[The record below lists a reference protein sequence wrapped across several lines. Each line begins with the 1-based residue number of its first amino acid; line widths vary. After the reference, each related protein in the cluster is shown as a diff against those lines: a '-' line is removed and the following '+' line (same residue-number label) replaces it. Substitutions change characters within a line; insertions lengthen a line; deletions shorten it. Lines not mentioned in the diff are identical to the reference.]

1 MSTRP
6 VRTQT
11 LRPFAALAAATTLL
25 APAFAHAAGPS
36 LEQRTLDALAERVIA
51 EPDTAVALA
60 IGHMLGRM
68 QLYVSTPHAAEVVGK
83 VAREAKSPIVR
94 AAFARAH
101 TRALQ
106 DMGQWDDT
114 PEGYAKKFGA
124 QGCLTDFSLVG
135 PFDNSSMEGL
145 DTPYGPELGEVGP
158 YTGKLVEVD
167 WRALPDAHRMCE
179 LNLGSFVAPRAAS
192 IVYLSAR
199 IDSPSKRDARL
210 LMGAD
215 GAYRVWLNGEPVA
228 RRDVDD
234 GLSRD
239 DAAWTLPLRKGSN
252 EVVFKIASTQ
262 DGTLD
267 LVARLTDAKL
277 APLTD
282 LKVTP
287 SQPKTRLNE
296 VAAIERTGQG
306 ALALARGAAEGSD
319 ADAVWAAWLL
329 SRLATRD
336 ASTPWRGTADR
347 VLAEVKAGKAKLDPW
362 AFIALAELFEE
373 QFKRVEVL
381 ELARAAHAN
390 DLWVA
395 IELADVYDAEL
406 SEATRLDVRALLEEV
421 VAKDPTFFM
430 ARQSLA
436 DWYNQAGLSY
446 KALTLLRE
454 GEALGALSSP
464 NYLIRLESSE
474 RNNGSKE
481 AADALRAK
489 IAQVA
494 MQSSGMTWRLVG
506 EQLARGD
513 LDAALTATRAE
524 RARRPWSSGWRNR
537 EVEILR
543 AKGDL
548 DGAIAV
554 LDARLA
560 QAPGDVSSHRKR
572 ADLLL
577 AMDRKAEVAAQLQTA
592 LQYRPQDS
600 ELRDYL
606 AHLQPDEDRFHD
618 PWMLESDALRALAS
632 STPAGAYHDTQVVD
646 QEVVQVSPNGL
657 AQTVRQTVVRANSEE
672 GVNDAAIHRISFQS
686 GDERVD
692 VLRVRI
698 HKPDGTISEDYDTWT
713 SDGSRKASTTYN
725 DNGTVTIR
733 ANNVEPGDL
742 VEVRHRLSQVANRN
756 FRGDYFGDISY
767 IQGTTPVAMARYAVL
782 YPESWDLHFR
792 PPALKHT
799 RTDGKLPGGDAAP
812 EGFKST
818 AFEVRGVPAVKTDS
832 DQPGFTDVYDYILVS
847 NKKTYDEVGQW
858 WWSLVE
864 EQLIVDDA
872 VKAAVVE
879 ATKGAKTDDEKVRG
893 IYNYVVKNTRY
904 LHVGLGIH
912 GWKPYRTTTCLRNRY
927 GDCKDKA
934 SLLKV
939 MLDEAGIPA
948 NLVLVRTRRLGRVD
962 DEPASMHVFNHAI
975 TYVPGFDLFLDGTA
989 EFNGSRELTSM
1000 DQGAQALIVQDGG
1013 TTRWVTLPIDSPTM
1027 NTVEQEMTVDLTGEE
1042 PVVKGKIVASG
1053 SDAVYYRTR
1062 LEDPERR
1069 DEVFGKQLA
1078 RTFPGAELVSAT
1090 YSDLTELEKPVTIEF
1105 TFRGGDLLRESA
1117 ARRFVY
1123 PMGAPRDLLGAYARQ
1138 SQRDQDLMVRVPFAK
1153 STTTR
1158 YVVPKNRAFG
1168 DPPAPT
1174 KLENE
1179 YGSVSVSYT
1188 RNGDEL
1194 VAEVTYSIKVQRIP
1208 ADKYGEFRQF
1218 IAAATAAL
1226 NETVEV
1232 KDER

>member
-306 ALALARGAAEGSD
+306 ALALAREAAEGSD

-395 IELADVYDAEL
+395 IELA
-406 SEATRLDVRALLEEV
+406 RLRRRALRGH
-421 VAKDPTFFM
+421 PPRR
-430 ARQSLA
+430 ARSA
-436 DWYNQAGLSY
+436 RGGR
-446 KALTLLRE
+446 RE
-454 GEALGALSSP
+454 GPYLLHGAP
-464 NYLIRLESSE
+464 
-474 RNNGSKE
+474 
-481 AADALRAK
+481 
-489 IAQVA
+489 VA
-494 MQSSGMTWRLVG
+494 RRLVQPG
-506 EQLARGD
+506 
-513 LDAALTATRAE
+513 
-524 RARRPWSSGWRNR
+524 RP
-537 EVEILR
+537 
-543 AKGDL
+543 
-548 DGAIAV
+548 
-554 LDARLA
+554 
-560 QAPGDVSSHRKR
+560 
-572 ADLLL
+572 LL
-577 AMDRKAEVAAQLQTA
+577 Q
-592 LQYRPQDS
+592 
-600 ELRDYL
+600 
-606 AHLQPDEDRFHD
+606 
-618 PWMLESDALRALAS
+618 
-632 STPAGAYHDTQVVD
+632 
-646 QEVVQVSPNGL
+646 
-657 AQTVRQTVVRANSEE
+657 
-672 GVNDAAIHRISFQS
+672 
-686 GDERVD
+686 
-692 VLRVRI
+692 
-698 HKPDGTISEDYDTWT
+698 
-713 SDGSRKASTTYN
+713 GS
-725 DNGTVTIR
+725 
-733 ANNVEPGDL
+733 
-742 VEVRHRLSQVANRN
+742 
-756 FRGDYFGDISY
+756 
-767 IQGTTPVAMARYAVL
+767 
-782 YPESWDLHFR
+782 
-792 PPALKHT
+792 
-799 RTDGKLPGGDAAP
+799 DAAP
-812 EGFKST
+812 GGRGSRRALIAQLLDSVGVFGAQQRLEGGRRR
-818 AFEVRGVPAVKTDS
+818 AARQDRAGR
-832 DQPGFTDVYDYILVS
+832 
-847 NKKTYDEVGQW
+847 
-858 WWSLVE
+858 
-864 EQLIVDDA
+864 DA
-872 VKAAVVE
+872 VERDDLE
-879 ATKGAKTDDEKVRG
+879 ARG
-893 IYNYVVKNTRY
+893 R
-904 LHVGLGIH
+904 
-912 GWKPYRTTTCLRNRY
+912 
-927 GDCKDKA
+927 
-934 SLLKV
+934 
-939 MLDEAGIPA
+939 
-948 NLVLVRTRRLGRVD
+948 
-962 DEPASMHVFNHAI
+962 
-975 TYVPGFDLFLDGTA
+975 
-989 EFNGSRELTSM
+989 
-1000 DQGAQALIVQDGG
+1000 
-1013 TTRWVTLPIDSPTM
+1013 
-1027 NTVEQEMTVDLTGEE
+1027 
-1042 PVVKGKIVASG
+1042 
-1053 SDAVYYRTR
+1053 
-1062 LEDPERR
+1062 
-1069 DEVFGKQLA
+1069 
-1078 RTFPGAELVSAT
+1078 
-1090 YSDLTELEKPVTIEF
+1090 
-1105 TFRGGDLLRESA
+1105 A
-1117 ARRFVY
+1117 ARQ
-1123 PMGAPRDLLGAYARQ
+1123 G
-1138 SQRDQDLMVRVPFAK
+1138 
-1153 STTTR
+1153 
-1158 YVVPKNRAFG
+1158 
-1168 DPPAPT
+1168 
-1174 KLENE
+1174 
-1179 YGSVSVSYT
+1179 
-1188 RNGDEL
+1188 
-1194 VAEVTYSIKVQRIP
+1194 
-1208 ADKYGEFRQF
+1208 
-1218 IAAATAAL
+1218 
-1226 NETVEV
+1226 
-1232 KDER
+1232 